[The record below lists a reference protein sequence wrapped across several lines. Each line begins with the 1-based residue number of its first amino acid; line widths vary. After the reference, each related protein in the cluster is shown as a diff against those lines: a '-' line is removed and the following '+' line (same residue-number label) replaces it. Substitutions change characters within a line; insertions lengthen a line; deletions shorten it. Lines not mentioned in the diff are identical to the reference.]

1 MDNQDENA
9 ESEKLANLR
18 SEFFKSVESGD
29 INLVSDHL
37 KTLEHIDT
45 VINAEDDFGYTPL
58 ALSIKLQSEDLMK
71 LLMQNGADPG
81 DAMLIAVDVG
91 FRTGIK
97 ILYNSDRTLVN
108 LAVLSKHFQFGTT
121 PLMVACHNNSYE
133 LIEYLFSLGAFPI
146 DEDSSNFGQDGLQR
160 SLYRLSVYKAICSPS
175 YIMIT
180 HQDPLHQAFKM
191 RTETHRLSIVDEE
204 LSEEYRVLTSKCEKF
219 SEEYLSC
226 VATDKELEC
235 LLSMN
240 NPNVDGEVTPP
251 GGPVTRILYAI
262 NTNQKKFVAHRFCQ
276 QAIDESFTG
285 SIPWR
290 GQNLFIKIGISIIGV
305 LILPFYWIL
314 NIFVPPNI
322 SWLQWFEVPLLK
334 FASAFVGYLILA
346 IMTAINCINLTS
358 WVPANNEDPSTYS
371 EGAISEFGQWVC
383 NLYVFAWLVGRF
395 FEFVLQAMK
404 LGFSS
409 VWGDTWSRYDILT
422 MLLFLVSTLMYWS
435 GAAGSEDYASLH
447 DVSTQSY
454 EICFSLGTLLVLNRS
469 IYWVGVTESLGKL
482 NILLGFALGI
492 IVRFFLI
499 FFIFQFSFA
508 IAINSLMW
516 KENIIYALEC
526 IIQEPV
532 ENIEMR
538 TCYVNETLTRTYQCF
553 DNETIINELSD
564 CSATSDAT
572 VLLRNYIDT
581 YNCFFDVSGAAD
593 NYNPA
598 QCLLLPA
605 NLALSDFS
613 CIQNNTL
620 RGQTVLSDY
629 TCMIPNENSTF
640 QTGACCEFYD
650 VRDNKTDTSCNENIV
665 YDFNECY
672 YDIWDSNVKQFTDVV
687 GSLWVT
693 FWALSGSVDY
703 QLINKL
709 YSDNYNVPVIVGL
722 LLWIIYCILGVLI
735 FLNILIGLMFKT
747 METLEGNVDIDYKC
761 DKAQMLIP
769 FIAGGINPVPPP
781 FNIIPRV
788 AYIVLIVETIRSRI
802 LKSKKSGTENTSSKI
817 TLSDVK
823 EMLENVKTRWRR
835 NMNSSGSNDNATGE
849 HVKEIESWVR
859 KKMGDLDMNVENCE
873 HFLDQAYKRQ

>member
-1 MDNQDENA
+1 MENQDETA

-18 SEFFKSVESGD
+18 AEFFKSVESGD
-29 INLVSDHL
+29 VNLVTDHL
-37 KTLEHIDT
+37 KTIENVET

-58 ALSIKLQSEDLMK
+58 ALSIKLQSEELMK
-71 LLMQNGADPG
+71 LMMSNGADPG

-97 ILYNSDRTLVN
+97 ILYNSERTLVN

-160 SLYRLSVYKAICSPS
+160 SLYRMSIYKAICSPS

-204 LSEEYRVLTSKCEKF
+204 LSEEYRILTTKCEKF

-290 GQNLFIKIGISIIGV
+290 GQNLFVKIGISIIGV
-305 LILPFYWIL
+305 LILPFYWIF
-314 NIFVPPNI
+314 NIFAPPNI

-346 IMTAINCINLTS
+346 VMTAINCINITS
-358 WVPANNEDPSTYS
+358 WVPENNEVPSDYRN
-371 EGAISEFGQWVC
+371 GAISDFGAWVC
-383 NLYVFAWLVGRF
+383 NVYVFAWLVGRF
-395 FEFVLQAMK
+395 LEFLLQALK

-409 VWGDTWSRYDILT
+409 VWGDTWSRYDLLT
-422 MLLFLVSTLMYWS
+422 MMLFFVSTLMYWS
-435 GAAGSEDYASLH
+435 GASNGVEYASLH
-447 DVSTQSY
+447 DTATQSY

-508 IAINSLMW
+508 VAINSLMW

-526 IIQEPV
+526 ITEEPV
-532 ENIEMR
+532 QIIEPKVCVLDR
-538 TCYVNETLTRTYQCF
+538 TLMNNYFCFVNETTIPDSSCIANSSYSSHQCLNVADQLVRFDLCVTSDELTDEPCMQNYTQLPQQNLCFESPAVNLTLGECCEIVEAF
-553 DNETIINELSD
+553 DNITDI
-564 CSATSDAT
+564 
-572 VLLRNYIDT
+572 
-581 YNCFFDVSGAAD
+581 G
-593 NYNPA
+593 
-598 QCLLLPA
+598 CLTQV
-605 NLALSDFS
+605 
-613 CIQNNTL
+613 I
-620 RGQTVLSDY
+620 
-629 TCMIPNENSTF
+629 
-640 QTGACCEFYD
+640 
-650 VRDNKTDTSCNENIV
+650 

-709 YSDNYNVPVIVGL
+709 YSDNYNVPILVGL

-781 FNIIPRV
+781 FNIVPRV
-788 AYIVLIVETIRSRI
+788 AYVILIVDTIRARI
-802 LKSKKSGTENTSSKI
+802 LKSKKSGSETTNSKI

-835 NMNSSGSNDNATGE
+835 NMNASGSNDNATGE

-859 KKMGDLDMNVENCE
+859 KKMGDLDVNVENCE
-873 HFLDQAYKRQ
+873 HFLDTAYKRQ